1 MGCALAGAGNG
12 VVTMLCLM
20 LIRRARVFRGVVKS
34 LASQP
39 RKPIVT
45 AASSTTF
52 VVRVVFMRL
61 ELCDVRPPPNVA
73 DHRRRAGGVQN
84 EIEASSRRS
93 VQPLFGLLLI
103 LLASGLANARLKC
116 ASNGRQSPWLGVNSR
131 IAASRASIVVLF
143 CRTMTLSD
151 APPVT
156 PECNEDDPACIHTSA
171 FGRMKR
177 RAVLMKFKILSRFSK
192 SSRTYSLGRE

>member
-39 RKPIVT
+39 SKPMVT

-61 ELCDVRPPPNVA
+61 ELCDVRPPPNA
-73 DHRRRAGGVQN
+73 PAHRPRAGGARNPTQTQ
-84 EIEASSRRS
+84 SRGS
-93 VQPLFGLLLI
+93 CAAGLLGVFTSTI
-103 LLASGLANARLKC
+103 PP
-116 ASNGRQSPWLGVNSR
+116 GRP
-131 IAASRASIVVLF
+131 
-143 CRTMTLSD
+143 
-151 APPVT
+151 
-156 PECNEDDPACIHTSA
+156 
-171 FGRMKR
+171 
-177 RAVLMKFKILSRFSK
+177 
-192 SSRTYSLGRE
+192 